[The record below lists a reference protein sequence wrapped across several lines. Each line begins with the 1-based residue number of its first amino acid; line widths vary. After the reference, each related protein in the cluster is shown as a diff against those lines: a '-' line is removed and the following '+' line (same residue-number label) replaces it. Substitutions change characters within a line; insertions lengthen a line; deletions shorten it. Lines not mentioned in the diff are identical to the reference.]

1 LCQETTLPTKGSYH
15 ESLLPEVKK
24 PAQPFMEHYRNRR
37 NLANGKLINKEEDGR
52 AKKKKN
58 LTTYR
63 IKDERSQ
70 FQKNNVKKIKEIHD
84 QLLE

>member
-1 LCQETTLPTKGSYH
+1 
-15 ESLLPEVKK
+15 
-24 PAQPFMEHYRNRR
+24 MEHYRNSR

-63 IKDERSQ
+63 IKMKDHNFR
-70 FQKNNVKKIKEIHD
+70 KITLKR
-84 QLLE
+84 